1 MEQYVYYCQG
11 ERGMGFDPKA
21 DARRKAAT
29 RQKII
34 ETGFRVFCEKTI
46 DATSI
51 QEIADAAGIGIATV
65 YRHFSTKTALV
76 ADINTW
82 IWNQYIEEGFHNIDW
97 DGSTAAEILDRY
109 LGAFIDLYRNHRDL
123 LRYNQFF
130 NVYAQREGIPTR
142 RLKSFLTVVDTVE
155 ARFHRMYEKAK
166 ADGTLRTDVSEREMF
181 SKTLHLMLA
190 AVTRYA
196 VGLVYD
202 SGIAPEEEL
211 LFLRDL
217 LLREYC
223 TGASQGHGR
232 A

>member
-1 MEQYVYYCQG
+1 MEQYGFYCQQ
-11 ERGMGFDPKA
+11 EHDMGFDPKA

-65 YRHFSTKTALV
+65 FRHFSTKTALV

-82 IWNQYIEEGFHNIDW
+82 IWNQYIEEAFHGIDW
-97 DGSTAAEILDRY
+97 DDSTAAEILDRY

-130 NVYAQREGIPTR
+130 NVYAQREGIPSR
-142 RLKSFLTVVDTVE
+142 RTKPLLTVVDTVA

-166 ADGTLRTDVSEREMF
+166 TDGTLRTDVPEREMF

-202 SGIAPEEEL
+202 SGIEPEEEL
-211 LFLRDL
+211 MFLRDL

-223 TGASQGHGR
+223 AGAAPGHKC

>member
-1 MEQYVYYCQG
+1 MEQYGFYCQG

-29 RQKII
+29 RQAII
-34 ETGFRVFCEKTI
+34 ETGFRVFCKKTI

-65 YRHFSTKTALV
+65 FRHFSTKTALV
-76 ADINTW
+76 ADINAW
-82 IWNQYIEEGFHNIDW
+82 MWNRYIEEGIQGVDW
-97 DGSTAAEILDRY
+97 DDSTAAEIFEKY

-130 NVYAQREGIPTR
+130 NVYAQREGIPSR
-142 RLKSFLTVVDTVE
+142 RMKPFLTVVETV
-155 ARFHRMYEKAK
+155 ATRFHRMYEKAK

-190 AVTRYA
+190 AVTRYS

-202 SGIAPEEEL
+202 TGIEPEEEL

-223 TGASQGHGR
+223 TGA
-232 A
+232 AT

>member
-1 MEQYVYYCQG
+1 
-11 ERGMGFDPKA
+11 MGFDPKA

-51 QEIADAAGIGIATV
+51 QEIADTAGIGIATV
-65 YRHFSTKTALV
+65 FRHFSTKTALV

-82 IWNQYIEEGFHNIDW
+82 LWNQYIEEGFRSIDW
-97 DGSTAAEILDRY
+97 DNRTAAEILEAY
-109 LGAFIDLYRNHRDL
+109 LSAFIDLYRNHKDL

-130 NVYAQREGIPTR
+130 NVYAQKEGIPSR
-142 RLKSFLTVVDTVE
+142 RMKPFLSVVDTVA

-166 ADGTLRTDVSEREMF
+166 VDGTLRTDIPEREVF
-181 SKTLHLMLA
+181 SKTLHLMLG

-202 SGIAPEEEL
+202 SGIEPEEEL

-223 TGASQGHGR
+223 SGAAQGHGR

>member
-1 MEQYVYYCQG
+1 
-11 ERGMGFDPKA
+11 MGFDPKA

-34 ETGFRVFCEKTI
+34 ETGFKIFCEKTI

-65 YRHFSTKTALV
+65 FRHFSTKTALV
-76 ADINTW
+76 ADISTW
-82 IWNQYIEEGFHNIDW
+82 IWNQYIDEGFRGIDW
-97 DGSTAAEILDRY
+97 DNNTAAEIFDKY
-109 LGAFIDLYRNHRDL
+109 LNAFIDLYRNHRDL

-130 NVYAQREGIPTR
+130 NVYAQREGIPSR
-142 RLKSFLTVVDTVE
+142 RMKPFLSVVDTV
-155 ARFHRMYEKAK
+155 ADRFHRMYEKAK
-166 ADGTLRTDVSEREMF
+166 ADGTLRTDVPEREMF
-181 SKTLHLMLA
+181 SKTLHLMLS

-202 SGIAPEEEL
+202 SGIEPEEEL
-211 LFLRDL
+211 LFLRDM

-223 TGASQGHGR
+223 TGAGE
-232 A
+232 